1 MELTFKHANEEDIM
15 ELLLIEQTTV
25 GLKTY
30 SAMLEQSEW
39 EDAIKNGPVFLVK
52 NSEEENIGYVS
63 YELKSNNHAY
73 ISGIVIVPKFQGQGL
88 AKRIMNHVLEE
99 IHVIKRID
107 LVTHPDN
114 IKAIK
119 LYESLGFTI
128 ESRKENYFGDGEP
141 RVTMALERT

>member
-1 MELTFKHANEEDIM
+1 MELTFKLANKENIAD
-15 ELLLIEQTTV
+15 LLLIEQTTL

-52 NSEEENIGYVS
+52 DSEQENIGYVS

>member
-1 MELTFKHANEEDIM
+1 MELNFKLATKQDIA

-30 SAMLEQSEW
+30 SAILEQSEW
-39 EDAIKNGPVFLVK
+39 EDTIKSGSVFLVK
-52 NSEEENIGYVS
+52 NSEKENIGYVS

-73 ISGIVIVPKFQGQGL
+73 ISGIVIVPEYQGQGL
-88 AKRIMNHVLEE
+88 AKRTMNRVLEE

-119 LYESLGFTI
+119 LYESLGFII

-141 RVTMALERT
+141 RVTMVLDRI